1 MPGTEAYGDVAGHA
15 AGHVVF
21 GWDPLWVSAILF
33 LATYA
38 VIVSEKV
45 NRAIAA
51 LTGAGLMIALGILNQ
66 ETAIRG
72 VDFNTLGLLTGMM
85 VIVAVTRRSGI
96 FQFVAIWSAKRVQAR
111 PWTILVMLSVV
122 TAVFSAIVS
131 KTTCRSRIRRSAPRR
146 SS

>member
-1 MPGTEAYGDVAGHA
+1 MPGTEAYGDV

-38 VIVSEKV
+38 AIVSEKV

-51 LTGAGLMIALGILNQ
+51 LTGAGLMIALGVLNQ
-66 ETAIRG
+66 EAAIRG

-111 PWTILVMLSVV
+111 PWAILVMLSVV